1 MKAIVCDSDILKSLD
16 PNRVVAY
23 LEAHQWHKRTNVPQ
37 QVSTWTRDT
46 FSNDKLKIYLPLDK
60 DFDDYPR
67 RMYEIV
73 ETLEKAEN
81 RSQLDIL
88 SELVTHIPNI
98 TIQGMVTQVQNQNT
112 NGKLG
117 GEVAHIYPSGN
128 RSASMAVPD
137 GGRLPNREGV
147 LEYPSGEVFLMGI
160 VVDKLRK
167 IKTELIGQEY
177 LLAQTAYQERSPI
190 RCTGDLI
197 KEGDSFVLQNPHDFS
212 LESI

>member
-1 MKAIVCDSDILKSLD
+1 MKAIVCDSEILKSLD
-16 PNRVVAY
+16 PNRVIAY
-23 LEAHQWHKRTNVPQ
+23 LQAHQWHERTIVPQ

-46 FSNDKLKIYLPLDK
+46 FANDKLKVYLPLDK

-67 RMYEIV
+67 RMYEIM

-88 SELVTHIPNI
+88 SELVTNIPNI
-98 TIQGMVTQVQNQNT
+98 TIQGMVTQVGSQNT
-112 NGKLG
+112 NGKL
-117 GEVAHIYPSGN
+117 A
-128 RSASMAVPD
+128 
-137 GGRLPNREGV
+137 
-147 LEYPSGEVFLMGI
+147 GEVFLMGI

-177 LLAQTAYQERSPI
+177 INAQTAYQARSPI

-197 KEGDSFVLQNPHDFS
+197 KQNDTFILLNPHNFTLDDGDNY
-212 LESI
+212 

>member
-1 MKAIVCDSDILKSLD
+1 MKAIVCDRDILKSLE

-23 LEAHQWHKRTNVPQ
+23 LQAHQWHERTNVPQ

-46 FSNDKLKIYLPLDK
+46 FVDDKLKIYLPLDK

-67 RMYEIV
+67 RIYEII

-88 SELVTHIPNI
+88 SELVTNIKNI
-98 TIQGMVTQVQNQNT
+98 TIQGMVTQVQNQTT
-112 NGKLG
+112 NGKL
-117 GEVAHIYPSGN
+117 
-128 RSASMAVPD
+128 
-137 GGRLPNREGV
+137 
-147 LEYPSGEVFLMGI
+147 SGEVFLMGI

-167 IKTELIGQEY
+167 IKIELVGQEY
-177 LLAQTAYQERSPI
+177 INAQTAYQERSLI

-197 KEGDSFVLQNPHDFS
+197 KEDDNFMLQNPHDFS
-212 LESI
+212 LENL